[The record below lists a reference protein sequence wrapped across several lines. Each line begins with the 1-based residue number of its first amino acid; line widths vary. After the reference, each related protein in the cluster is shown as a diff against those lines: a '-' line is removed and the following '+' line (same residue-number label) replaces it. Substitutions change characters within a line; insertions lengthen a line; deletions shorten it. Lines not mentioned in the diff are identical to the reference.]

1 MSDLMR
7 KTIKLLLIITIMI
20 QPVTFSCAM
29 ANEDNGHHE
38 NHSMSEGMADHND
51 QNTHEGDSELDNCPY
66 TAVCNPMASVMNI
79 VTVPHAPN
87 SLYVAPNPFSVK
99 SVDLPTEIKP
109 PRSLLG

>member
-29 ANEDNGHHE
+29 ASEDHGHHE
-38 NHSMSEGMADHND
+38 NYTMSESMAGPHD
-51 QNTHEGDSELDNCPY
+51 QNTHEGDSTPDNCCY
-66 TAVCNPMASVMNI
+66 TAVCNPMASIMNI

-87 SLYVAPNPFSVK
+87 SLYVALGPFSVK

>member
-7 KTIKLLLIITIMI
+7 KTIKLLLIITIVI

-29 ANEDNGHHE
+29 ASEDLGHHE

-51 QNTHEGDSELDNCPY
+51 QNTHEDDSELDNCCY
-66 TAVCNPMASVMNI
+66 ATACNPAASVINI
-79 VTVPHAPN
+79 VTVPHASN
-87 SLYVAPNPFSVK
+87 SLYVAPSPSSLK